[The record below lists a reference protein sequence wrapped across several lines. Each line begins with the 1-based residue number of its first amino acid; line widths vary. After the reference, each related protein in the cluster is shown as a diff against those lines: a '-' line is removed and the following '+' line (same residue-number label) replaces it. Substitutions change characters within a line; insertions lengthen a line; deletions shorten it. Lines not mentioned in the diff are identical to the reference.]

1 MLSYCIERKENK
13 MAYQKK
19 TATVT
24 EDTKK
29 ETSTVA
35 EEKVSTKTPR
45 KYEKEDVI
53 PCKSI
58 TNGKLLVD
66 GDKSGNLYRWADYGD
81 VEEVEYQDLIY
92 MVRSHKACVLR
103 PRFIIQD
110 KDFVEQHSELKELY
124 NSLYSTKDLTDILNL
139 PISQMKSAIV
149 ELPDGA
155 YDAIK
160 GVAASM
166 ITSGRYD
173 SVKKIKALDEI
184 FDTHLLLTL
193 AQE

>member
-1 MLSYCIERKENK
+1 
-13 MAYQKK
+13 
-19 TATVT
+19 
-24 EDTKK
+24 
-29 ETSTVA
+29 
-35 EEKVSTKTPR
+35 
-45 KYEKEDVI
+45 
-53 PCKSI
+53 
-58 TNGKLLVD
+58 
-66 GDKSGNLYRWADYGD
+66 
-81 VEEVEYQDLIY
+81 

-110 KDFVEQHSELKELY
+110 SDFVEQHSELKELY
-124 NSLYSTKDLTDILNL
+124 NSLYSTKDLTEILNL
-139 PISQMKSAIV
+139 PITQMKSAIA

>member
-1 MLSYCIERKENK
+1 

-19 TATVT
+19 TVAVAEEMKEEAPTVT
-24 EDTKK
+24 E
-29 ETSTVA
+29 
-35 EEKVSTKTPR
+35 EKIEKMSAKTPR

-53 PCKSI
+53 LCKSI

-139 PISQMKSAIV
+139 PISQMKSAIA